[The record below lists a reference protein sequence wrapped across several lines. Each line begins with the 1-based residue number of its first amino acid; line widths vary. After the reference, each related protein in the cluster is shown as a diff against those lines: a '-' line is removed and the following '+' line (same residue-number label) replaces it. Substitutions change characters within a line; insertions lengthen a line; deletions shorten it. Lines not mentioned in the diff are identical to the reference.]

1 MNRDVTLLLLR
12 QKIEELETLVD
23 VMDLQIV
30 QLNTTIDM
38 IDALVSPDLDI
49 IKKPIVPEII
59 RWLKIKFRF
68 SI

>member
-1 MNRDVTLLLLR
+1 VNRDVTLLLLR

>member
-49 IKKPIVPEII
+49 IKKPIVPGII

>member
-59 RWLKIKFRF
+59 RWFKIKFRF

>member
-1 MNRDVTLLLLR
+1 VNRDVTLLLLR

-59 RWLKIKFRF
+59 RWFKIKFRF